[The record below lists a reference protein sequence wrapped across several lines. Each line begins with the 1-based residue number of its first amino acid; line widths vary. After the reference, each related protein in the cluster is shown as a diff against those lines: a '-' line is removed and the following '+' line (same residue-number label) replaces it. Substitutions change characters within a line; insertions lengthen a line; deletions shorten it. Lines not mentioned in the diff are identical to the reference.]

1 MGICSFMKRDRQ
13 SVYGTTLKTT
23 ILPSLSSL
31 ARNTDEATPWSESKE
46 AVPQIT
52 IGSSLQL
59 SESCQCHSLNKAIS
73 NDFKHIDT
81 SVLIG

>member
-13 SVYGTTLKTT
+13 SVYGTTAKPT

-52 IGSSLQL
+52 IRSSLPL

-73 NDFKHIDT
+73 NEFKHIDT
-81 SVLIG
+81 SVLNE